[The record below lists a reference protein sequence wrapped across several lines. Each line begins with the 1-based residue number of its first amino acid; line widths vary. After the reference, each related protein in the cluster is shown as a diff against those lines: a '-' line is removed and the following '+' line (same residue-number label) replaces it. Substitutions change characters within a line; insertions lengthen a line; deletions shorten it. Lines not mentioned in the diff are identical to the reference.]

1 MKHHHIILLLFFSIL
16 FLDDLILSLRL
27 TEVRIP
33 NHTVRNSTA
42 RLECHYDMDGEEL
55 YSVKWYKDGHEFY
68 RYIQRN
74 MPPALVF
81 ELPGITVDIHNS
93 TDNIVV
99 LKSVNLSSTGR
110 YRCEVSA
117 EAPSF
122 ETVSDHGDMIVVVL
136 PEHGPKI
143 TNGRPRYQ
151 IGDEVNVNCTSGRSK
166 PATHLTWFINGEPAD
181 ASLLKYYNVL
191 ITGREGLETTTLG
204 LKFKVN
210 RNSFRHGNMKLKCLA
225 SIATVYWKSNE
236 ESVEGDR
243 LQRSQV
249 MRSRESTYAGNSRA
263 DRVREIK
270 LSTFQ
275 AANHGISGAKP
286 STLIILISTISLF
299 TKCYTFKYLN

>member
-16 FLDDLILSLRL
+16 FLNDFILSLRL

-42 RLECHYDMDGEEL
+42 RLECHFDMDGEDL

-68 RYIQRN
+68 RYIPRS

-81 ELPGITVDIHNS
+81 ELPGINVDIHNS

-136 PEHGPKI
+136 PEIGPKI
-143 TNGRPRYQ
+143 SGGRPRYQ

-166 PATHLTWFINGEPAD
+166 PATHLTWFINSEPAD
-181 ASLLKYYNVL
+181 PSLLKYYNIF

-204 LKFKVN
+204 LNFKVN

-249 MRSRESTYAGNSRA
+249 IRSRESTYAGSSRA
-263 DRVREIK
+263 DRVR
-270 LSTFQ
+270 
-275 AANHGISGAKP
+275 AANNSFAAKP
-286 STLIILISTISLF
+286 SSAFIILISTISLF
-299 TKCYTFKYLN
+299 TKCYTFTYY

>member
-16 FLDDLILSLRL
+16 FLNDLTSSLANALRL

-68 RYIQRN
+68 RYIPRS

-81 ELPGITVDIHNS
+81 ELPGINVDIHNS

-99 LKSVNLSSTGR
+99 LKYVNLSSTGR

-136 PEHGPKI
+136 PEQGPKI
-143 TNGRPRYQ
+143 TGGKPRYQ
-151 IGDEVNVNCTSGRSK
+151 IGDDVNVNCTSGRSK

-181 ASLLKYYNVL
+181 ASLLKYYNIL

-204 LKFKVN
+204 LNFKVN
-210 RNSFRHGNMKLKCLA
+210 RSSFRHGNMKLKCLA

-236 ESVEGDR
+236 ESVEGER
-243 LQRSQV
+243 LKHQPLRP
-249 MRSRESTYAGNSRA
+249 RESTYPGSHTSRA
-263 DRVREIK
+263 DRVR
-270 LSTFQ
+270 
-275 AANHGISGAKP
+275 AANNSIAAKP
-286 STLIILISTISLF
+286 SSAFIILISTISLF
-299 TKCYTFKYLN
+299 TKCYTFTYY